1 MRKCHLILKQI
12 VKWMK
17 FEFIHPCKWCHMAW
31 GIPVGTCLLRSSLT
45 APLPLFSPPNY
56 KQGMFASGSSQVA
69 TALGTCLA
77 VKSGLLSAFVIDVS
91 GSEVTPR
98 SNMNMERFELS
109 DGRWALTTSA
119 DKINWKQLPMGVW
132 TEHVLCFLFLFLF
145 FWWGVFSIFTLS
157 HLCRVR
163 LFQEMGEIAGYMQSV
178 GQLCTLSS
186 LEWMDYDCDMTAQK
200 SSSLVLERKKTF
212 QVTHKVASSSVK
224 DSSK

>member
-56 KQGMFASGSSQVA
+56 KQGMFASWSSQVA

-77 VKSGLLSAFVIDVS
+77 VKSELLSAFVIDVS

-109 DGRWALTTSA
+109 DGRRALTTSA

-132 TEHVLCFLFLFLF
+132 TERVICFLFLFLVGGG
-145 FWWGVFSIFTLS
+145 GVLHLHPLTL
-157 HLCRVR
+157 
-163 LFQEMGEIAGYMQSV
+163 MQSQV
-178 GQLCTLSS
+178 ISRDGGNSRVYAISGSTMCPVIP
-186 LEWMDYDCDMTAQK
+186 WMDALWLRYDCTEKQQFSFGK
-200 SSSLVLERKKTF
+200 E
-212 QVTHKVASSSVK
+212 K
-224 DSSK
+224 DF